1 MKEKKIRKKPVL
13 LSVVICTH
21 NRQDDLINALNSL
34 TGQITT
40 RDDVELIIVDNQSS
54 DGTADLLN
62 QFCQGKHNIRSVYE
76 EKIGLSNARNRGWRE
91 AVGAFVGYTDDDA
104 LLPDQWVKT
113 ALEIIRQSKYPL
125 FGGPYIPFYKLEKPI
140 WFKDAYGSSYWLPDE
155 ERVLTDRYLVGGN
168 MFIRRDLL
176 ESYGGFSEK
185 YGMSGSN
192 LGYNEETNFQIRL
205 LKSEPQTKIFF
216 TPRLYIRH
224 LVSDKKM
231 QLSWPV
237 KRYLKQGG
245 DKFRSDK
252 SNNLNP
258 WNRLFL
264 FNLAKIPVVLIIGFI
279 DLGLLIIFRSRKKY
293 PHWQNYIYENIK
305 RYAYQIGYAASALG
319 IQ

>member
-1 MKEKKIRKKPVL
+1 
-13 LSVVICTH
+13 
-21 NRQDDLINALNSL
+21 
-34 TGQITT
+34 
-40 RDDVELIIVDNQSS
+40 
-54 DGTADLLN
+54 
-62 QFCQGKHNIRSVYE
+62 
-76 EKIGLSNARNRGWRE
+76 
-91 AVGAFVGYTDDDA
+91 
-104 LLPDQWVKT
+104 
-113 ALEIIRQSKYPL
+113 
-125 FGGPYIPFYKLEKPI
+125 
-140 WFKDAYGSSYWLPDE
+140 
-155 ERVLTDRYLVGGN
+155 
-168 MFIRRDLL
+168 
-176 ESYGGFSEK
+176 
-185 YGMSGSN
+185 
-192 LGYNEETNFQIRL
+192 
-205 LKSEPQTKIFF
+205 
-216 TPRLYIRH
+216 
-224 LVSDKKM
+224 M